1 MKRFA
6 HWIAIAFLVAAVLLG
21 QQFGLLKGEKLEPK
35 RLGDLFQ
42 SEETPPAQ
50 AIDEDGRYDAKDEV
64 ALYINTYGRLPG
76 NYITKAQAAK
86 LGFDN
91 RQTTLDQVAP
101 GQSIGGDRFGNY
113 EGLLPAVPGRTWRE
127 CDIDYRGGTRGAKR
141 IVFSS
146 DGLIYYTADHYK
158 TFERLN

>member
-6 HWIAIAFLVAAVLLG
+6 HWFAIAALVAVVLLG
-21 QQFGLLKGEKLEPK
+21 QQLGLLKGENLEPK
-35 RLGDLFQ
+35 RLGDLLP
-42 SEETPPAQ
+42 SEAVSLQ
-50 AIDEDGRYDAKDEV
+50 AIDEDGHYDTKDEV

-76 NYITKAQAAK
+76 NYITKAQAAE

-91 RQTTLDQVAP
+91 RQTTLDEVAP
-101 GQSIGGDRFGNY
+101 GRSIGGDRFGNY
-113 EGLLPAVPGRTWRE
+113 EGLLPAAPGRTWRE

-141 IVFSS
+141 IVFSN

-158 TFERLN
+158 TFERLY

>member
-6 HWIAIAFLVAAVLLG
+6 HWFAIAALVAVVLLG
-21 QQFGLLKGEKLEPK
+21 QQLGLLKGEQLEPK
-35 RLGDLFQ
+35 RLGDLLQ
-42 SEETPPAQ
+42 SEATSVQ
-50 AIDEDGRYDAKDEV
+50 AIDEDGHYDTKDEV

-76 NYITKAQAAK
+76 NYITKAQAAE

-91 RQTTLDQVAP
+91 RQTTLDEVAP
-101 GQSIGGDRFGNY
+101 GRSIGGDRFGNY
-113 EGLLPAVPGRTWRE
+113 EGLLPAAPGRTWRE

-141 IVFSS
+141 IVFSN

-158 TFERLN
+158 TFERLY